1 MKGSIVKNNSIN
13 ASRSNR
19 RLIIQRGVALVAAAA
34 GAASTSAFATINP
47 SASKAVRLVTPYPP
61 GGATDILARIVQAR
75 LTESLEQPVFI
86 EARSGAGGLLGTE
99 IVAKSYPDGLTLL
112 MGASGPLS
120 INVSLYGG
128 KLPYQPLRDLTPLS
142 LVAAVPLVLVTAS
155 DQAIMSVANLVDQL
169 RVKPG
174 RYVYAS
180 AGNGTPQH
188 LAAEMFKQA
197 TKTYMVHIPYRGSG
211 PAVADVMAGHA
222 NLAFENLGVVLPQ
235 LKAGRLKALAV
246 TGRERHP
253 SLPDVP
259 SLHEL
264 GGALDGFDALAWYGL
279 LAPGHLPPNVS
290 AKLQGAVQ
298 YALQQPDVKQKL
310 AQFGSKPVANT
321 SAQFSQFIQTEIDKW
336 GKAVKASG
344 ATID

>member
-1 MKGSIVKNNSIN
+1 VKNESIN
-13 ASRSNR
+13 AVRSNR
-19 RLIIQRGVALVAAAA
+19 RLMLQRGVGLVAAS
-34 GAASTSAFATINP
+34 ASSSALASINP

-75 LTESLEQPVFI
+75 LTESLEQPVVV

-142 LVAAVPLVLVTAS
+142 LVAAVPLVLVTAPE
-155 DQAIMSVANLVDQL
+155 QAITSVANMVEQL
-169 RVKPG
+169 RAKPG

-197 TKTYMVHIPYRGSG
+197 TKTYMAHIPYRGSG
-211 PAVADVMAGHA
+211 PAVADVMAGHT
-222 NLAFENLGVVLPQ
+222 NVAFENLGVVLPQ

-264 GGALDGFDALAWYGL
+264 GGALNGFDALAWYGL
-279 LAPGHLPPNVS
+279 LAPAHLPPSVN

-298 YALQQPDVKQKL
+298 FALQQPDVKQKL
-310 AQFGSKPVANT
+310 AQFGSTSVANT
-321 SAQFSQFIQTEIDKW
+321 SQQFSQFIQSEIDKW
-336 GKAVKASG
+336 GRAVKASG
-344 ATID
+344 ATVD